1 MNSSLYARLTLI
13 IGPPTRKGSAMSR
26 AFSPEPPPA
35 TIRRPWTIR
44 VVLVLSAVLVTLL
57 VIRNLVQA
65 AAIESYLTATG
76 SAGAAADITASS
88 AGWIVDTSFVIATAW
103 VAVALYAFS
112 GSQLGRAIFT
122 VLLAGSTAVGLAS
135 AVAPQVLTMGPGEG
149 ILAAA
154 HPAFTPVMS
163 LAVALVSIA
172 VLILLYRPDSAEFYR
187 AHSPRGAAP
196 QQEGG
201 HIEVVAEIL
210 PTDVPADQS
219 ANRVAALDEAKAPA
233 PTTTPPLPAAGPR
246 LKAPVAP
253 GL

>member
-1 MNSSLYARLTLI
+1 
-13 IGPPTRKGSAMSR
+13 MSR
-26 AFSPEPPPA
+26 SVSPEPPP

-44 VVLVLSAVLVTLL
+44 LVLALSAVLVSL
-57 VIRNLVQA
+57 VVVRNIVQA
-65 AAIESYLTATG
+65 MAIKSYLAAPG
-76 SAGAAADITASS
+76 SFAGEAVDITASS
-88 AGWIVDTSFVIATAW
+88 AGWIVDTSFVVATAW
-103 VAVALYAFS
+103 VAIALYAFS
-112 GSQLGRAIFT
+112 GSRLGRAIFT
-122 VLLAGSTAVGLAS
+122 VLLAGSTAFGLAG
-135 AVAPQVLTMGPGEG
+135 AVAPQVVTMGPGES
-149 ILAAA
+149 ILASA
-154 HPAFTPVMS
+154 HPAFTPVTS

-172 VLILLYRPDSAEFYR
+172 LLVLLYRPESAEFYR
-187 AHSPRGAAP
+187 TDRPESTEP
-196 QQEGG
+196 QPEID